1 MPPYYFVVY
10 RDRATEWRWYLWSHG
25 NSRKLADCGEGFSS
39 RESCERNIALVKRVV
54 PTAPIRY
61 AKP

>member
-10 RDRATEWRWYLWSHG
+10 RDKASLWRWYLWSHE
-25 NSRKLADCGEGFSS
+25 NSRKLADSGESFAS
-39 RESCERNIALVKRVV
+39 RDSCERNIALVKRVV

-61 AKP
+61 LKQ